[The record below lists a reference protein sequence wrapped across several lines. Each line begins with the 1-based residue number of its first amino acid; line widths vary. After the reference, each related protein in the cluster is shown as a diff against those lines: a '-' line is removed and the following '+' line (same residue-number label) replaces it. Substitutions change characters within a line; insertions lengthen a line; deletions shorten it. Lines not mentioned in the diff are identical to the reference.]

1 MESRALFTHCH
12 GHSLNLAVCDTI
24 KKCKLTRDVLDV
36 THEISKLVKF
46 SPKRNAI
53 FDKIKEEL
61 SPDTPSFR
69 VLCPTRWTVRAK
81 SLQSVI
87 DNYAVLQQ
95 LWDCVLDSRVDPDVR
110 ARVIGVQ
117 AQMETFDYYFGVC
130 LGKMVLSHA
139 DNLSAT
145 LQKSSLSAAESHR
158 IAVMTVETIVKMRT
172 DECFDLFW
180 ESVKRNAGLVHV
192 AEPRLPRRRR
202 MPQRYE
208 TGTATAHFHATVE
221 NHYRQ
226 IYFEILDYA
235 TSTIK
240 ERFDQPSYTIYHQT
254 EDLLIKSASGEDYS
268 SELAAVADFYSD
280 DIKDKECLV
289 VQLKSL
295 ETLFEGQRGVDF
307 RAIVKVLKSYSV
319 AEREIFS
326 EVMTLVKLVLIN
338 PATNAISERS
348 FSAMRRLKTY
358 LRSTMG
364 QKRLNAIMLL
374 HVYKDMTDKLSVIE
388 MANQFCTTEH
398 RQSVFGSFSE
408 KDL

>member
-1 MESRALFTHCH
+1 ML
-12 GHSLNLAVCDTI
+12 
-24 KKCKLTRDVLDV
+24 
-36 THEISKLVKF
+36 F

-61 SPDTPSFR
+61 SPDIPSFR
-69 VLCPTRWTVRAK
+69 VLCPTRWTVHAK
-81 SLQSVI
+81 SLQSVL

-130 LGKMVLSHA
+130 LAKMVLSHA

-158 IAVMTVETIVKMRT
+158 IGVMTVETIVKMRT
-172 DECFDLFW
+172 DECFDMFW

-240 ERFDQPSYTIYHQT
+240 ERFDQPSYTIYRQT
-254 EDLLIKSASGEDYS
+254 KNLLIKSASGEDYI
-268 SELAAVADFYSD
+268 AV
-280 DIKDKECLV
+280 
-289 VQLKSL
+289 
-295 ETLFEGQRGVDF
+295 
-307 RAIVKVLKSYSV
+307 
-319 AEREIFS
+319 
-326 EVMTLVKLVLIN
+326 N
-338 PATNAISERS
+338 
-348 FSAMRRLKTY
+348 
-358 LRSTMG
+358 
-364 QKRLNAIMLL
+364 
-374 HVYKDMTDKLSVIE
+374 
-388 MANQFCTTEH
+388 
-398 RQSVFGSFSE
+398 
-408 KDL
+408 